1 MVYPQFETR
10 GDLVSTVHRFREWLT
25 NKVVDLEIE
34 KGSKNPTVDNGV
46 RVVILGHSMGGI
58 VGAEAVLA
66 IAGKTPTVASAES
79 VENADMATTAGAQE
93 PNVGA
98 PKAGMEGKEEI
109 DAEEA
114 ASAYIRSDAGVH
126 TSDDIAFPY
135 IAGLLAF
142 DTPYLGLSP
151 SMISH
156 GAETHWNTGKGI
168 YDTASSLLGSFRSMS
183 PAPAAKAPAG
193 ALPAPSASDAA
204 AASASAGGWGKLALY
219 GGAAASLAGVGAAAA
234 YFNRKT
240 IGNGVTSAT
249 AGLTSGWTW
258 VSSHLEFVGCLAR
271 AEELQRRLA
280 GICAMAEVQETSVS
294 RKGASQKVVG
304 EEKEHMGRRTR
315 PLGFGNF
322 YTVLGKGADRYAGGA
337 KASGIEDRRFC
348 NMPRGDALRKHWF
361 PARNEIAKDEVTAHM
376 TMFGQFLNPVLLGHL
391 TTGLT
396 LTQMQSRTT
405 TRTTTA

>member
-1 MVYPQFETR
+1 
-10 GDLVSTVHRFREWLT
+10 
-25 NKVVDLEIE
+25 
-34 KGSKNPTVDNGV
+34 
-46 RVVILGHSMGGI
+46 
-58 VGAEAVLA
+58 LA

-79 VENADMATTAGAQE
+79 VSNVDVPVTAGTQE
-93 PNVGA
+93 PGVGA
-98 PKAGMEGKEEI
+98 SSAGMEGKEEA
-109 DAEEA
+109 DAEAA
-114 ASAYIRSDAGVH
+114 ASAYVRSEANAH
-126 TSDDIAFPY
+126 NNDDIAFPY

-156 GAETHWNTGKGI
+156 GAETHWNTGKGL

-183 PAPAAKAPAG
+183 PAPSAAKAPAG
-193 ALPAPSASDAA
+193 ALPAPSPTASDAA

-240 IGNGVTSAT
+240 IGDGVTTAT

-280 GICAMAEVQETSVS
+280 GVCAMTEVQKMAVTGN
-294 RKGASQKVVG
+294 GASQKVVEAEMKQG
-304 EEKEHMGRRTR
+304 TRRKR

-337 KASGIEDRRFC
+337 KASGNEDRRFC
-348 NMPRGDALRKHWF
+348 NMPRGDSLKKHWY
-361 PARNEIAKDEVTAHM
+361 PARNEIAKDEVSAHM
-376 TMFGQFLNPVLLGHL
+376 TMFGQSFCPVLLGHSTIRL
-391 TTGLT
+391 MLMQ
-396 LTQMQSRTT
+396 TQNQTT
-405 TRTTTA
+405 TRTTIV

>member
-1 MVYPQFETR
+1 
-10 GDLVSTVHRFREWLT
+10 
-25 NKVVDLEIE
+25 
-34 KGSKNPTVDNGV
+34 
-46 RVVILGHSMGGI
+46 MGGI

-79 VENADMATTAGAQE
+79 VGNVDMATTAGAQE
-93 PNVGA
+93 PGAGA
-98 PKAGMEGKEEI
+98 PTAGMEGKEEA

-114 ASAYIRSDAGVH
+114 ASAYIRSDTKAH
-126 TSDDIAFPY
+126 INEDTAFPY

-183 PAPAAKAPAG
+183 PAPSASKAPAG

-240 IGNGVTSAT
+240 IGDGVTTAT

-280 GICAMAEVQETSVS
+280 GVCAMAEVRETSVS
-294 RKGASQKVVG
+294 GTGTSQKVVG
-304 EEKEHMGRRTR
+304 EETKHISRRTR
-315 PLGFGNF
+315 PLGFANF

-337 KASGIEDRRFC
+337 KASGNEDRRFC

-376 TMFGQFLNPVLLGHL
+376 TMFGQSFRPVLLGRFTMRL
-391 TTGLT
+391 RL
-396 LTQMQSRTT
+396 M
-405 TRTTTA
+405 